1 MAVTWVTS
9 LIGGFAPLTVL
20 AVIVRTEDCSPWLL
34 GLISAV
40 VRHGVNVDAA
50 FLAVVHIIIVPAPSP
65 FHSPVHDFLIPTV
78 LSCLFNC
85 NCHTDLFEEFKTL
98 STSSC
103 VSLILARSKTSGF
116 NDLHPVIGS
125 VHIIIVVLGVSIY
138 IRMSIIR
145 AEMTPFRF
153 AHDMRTEHRAGVT
166 IVILLLTL
174 NVTFCCDLET
184 ASR

>member
-65 FHSPVHDFLIPTV
+65 SHSPVHDFLIPTV

-98 STSSC
+98 SDSEVPTSLFWFHSGSSWHFSFHGNFLIPI
-103 VSLILARSKTSGF
+103 VSHCLLPQSGTPVPSSLRLIQVDSEAF
-116 NDLHPVIGS
+116 
-125 VHIIIVVLGVSIY
+125 
-138 IRMSIIR
+138 
-145 AEMTPFRF
+145 
-153 AHDMRTEHRAGVT
+153 
-166 IVILLLTL
+166 
-174 NVTFCCDLET
+174 
-184 ASR
+184 